1 VIPLVQAIQIV
12 KHFPLSYGVVHAVD
26 GISFD
31 IQEGETV
38 SLVGESGC
46 GKTTVGRIIL
56 NLIHPTSGELLFEG
70 VNIFSLKPGELQTL
84 RRKMAIVFQNPYS
97 SLNPRMK
104 IKDIIAEPLTIHT
117 SIRGKALQLEVLD
130 LLEQVGLE
138 KSHWMRYPHEF
149 SGGQRQ
155 RIAIARALALK
166 PKFIVFDEPTSS
178 LDVSVQA
185 QVLNLIG
192 DLQDELKLTYLFIS
206 HNLNV
211 VEHIADRIM
220 IMYLGKIVEVG
231 KNQEIFTNPLHPYTK
246 LLLSSIPIIGISLG
260 EESPTLEGDVPSPVN
275 PPPGCRFHTR
285 CPSVQP
291 SCMED
296 LPELIEVVP
305 EHWVACPNSSSF

>member
-1 VIPLVQAIQIV
+1 MIPLVQAIQIV